1 MLLDDVQ
8 LFPRFHE
15 MVKSSLKK
23 SEPKLENIEIEISEK
38 TKKLQRI
45 LLDLLQKS
53 VVEIRK
59 SGVEMGK
66 YSVESLITW
75 YGLENWVN
83 EHVEPVWDI
92 LS

>member
-1 MLLDDVQ
+1 
-8 LFPRFHE
+8 